1 MNLPPDRHDE
11 LLGLLGAI
19 RDERITAAEFERLER
34 LLVELPQARE
44 LYVQYLT
51 LHAALEQAGEADRM
65 MRRVRET
72 LRGCEQMGLAP
83 SSDRE
88 NPGEPIVAKVP
99 VSIFSQPLSDEEIV
113 RDLQALIAADG
124 QRGLSP
130 GARPSMVRYHLAAAA
145 VIAALL
151 LVAAFLGPRIVPRA
165 SPTGSSA
172 EIVAVYGGVETLA
185 AGRREQAALGTVLEP
200 GRSLIT
206 GPNAYVR
213 LRYPD
218 GSTVDLDAA
227 GELALLNGSRAK
239 RLRLVT
245 GTAYF
250 EVFPQPFNAPLVV
263 NPGQYDQVQVVG
275 TRFQMNRD
283 ENGPSQVFVAD
294 GSVLFGPADTAVAV
308 KAQQTSTVLRQQ
320 PPSVPVVCD
329 STTIWQGLA
338 RGLTATYYDRED
350 LSGKSLTRIDATIDF
365 DWRKS
370 SPDPAIGSDKFS
382 IRWTGQIQAE
392 YAEPYT
398 FYVIADEGAR
408 LWIDGQLVIDG
419 WQNARGEKLP
429 SPPIKLAAGQMVDV
443 KLEYRESR
451 DEARMQLLWSSP
463 STPRSIVPHS
473 QLYPNAG
480 QYPEPK

>member
-1 MNLPPDRHDE
+1 MNLAPDGRDE
-11 LLGLLGAI
+11 LFELMGAI
-19 RDERITAAEFERLER
+19 RDERLTVAEFERLER
-34 LLVELPQARE
+34 LLVEFPQARE
-44 LYVQYLT
+44 MYVQYVT
-51 LHAALEQAGEADRM
+51 LHAALEQAGEAEGM
-65 MRRVRET
+65 MRRMHET

-88 NPGEPIVAKVP
+88 NPGEPLVAKVP
-99 VSIFSQPLSDEEIV
+99 VPILSQPLSDEEIV

-124 QRGLSP
+124 QRGLLP
-130 GARPSMVRYHLAAAA
+130 GPHPSMARYHLAAAA
-145 VIAALL
+145 VLAALL
-151 LVAAFLGPRIVPRA
+151 LIAVFLGPRIVPKA
-165 SPTGSSA
+165 SPAACSA

-185 AGRREQAALGTVLEP
+185 AGRREPAALGLVLEP
-200 GRSLIT
+200 GRSLKT

-227 GELALLNGSRAK
+227 GELALLNETRAK
-239 RLRLVT
+239 RLQLVT
-245 GTAYF
+245 GIAYF
-250 EVFPQPFNAPLVV
+250 IVSPQPATAPLVV

-283 ENGPSQVFVAD
+283 ENRQSQVFVTD
-294 GSVLFGPADTAVAV
+294 GSVLFGAADTAAPV
-308 KAQQTSTVLRQQ
+308 KAQQTSAVLREQ
-320 PPSVPVVCD
+320 PPSAPVASD
-329 STTIWQGLA
+329 PAAIWQGLS

-365 DWRKS
+365 DWGKS

-382 IRWTGQIQAE
+382 ARWTGRIQAE
-392 YAEPYT
+392 YTEPYT

-408 LWIDGQLVIDG
+408 LWIDGQLAIDG
-419 WQNARGEKLP
+419 WQNARGEKIP

-443 KLEYRESR
+443 KLEYRESK

-473 QLYPNAG
+473 RLHPN
-480 QYPEPK
+480 P